1 MIFLNPA
8 VLFGLLA
15 ASIPVIIHLFNLRKL
30 KKIEF
35 STLAFLKELQ
45 KNKIRKIKLKQ
56 WILLALRVL
65 IILFIVMAFARP
77 ALQSIQIGGTTSA
90 AKTTAVFILDD
101 TYSMSVVDQK
111 GSYFNQ
117 AKEITNQ
124 IISQLQEGDEIGL
137 VLVSNHSKEQKLT
150 SNFSEFIKN
159 LDQLDLSYSSGDLN
173 SSITKAAQLISE
185 SKNFNK
191 EIYVI
196 SDFQKNKI
204 TNEKIKND
212 LSELLNDKVRLYSF
226 DLSDKDVFN
235 LSVDELK
242 INNQIFEKDKPVS
255 FSVTITNN
263 SKQDVSSAVVS
274 LFMNDERAAQKSFD
288 VAAGQSIIVEIEATP
303 KTTGFIDVIAEIET
317 DEIEQDNKRFAN
329 LFITEKINVGLFAEN
344 LNDLTFVD
352 LALQT
357 AGDGKYEIERKNVN
371 QLTTQQL
378 SKYQTIIIS
387 ANAILSG
394 AEQLRSYLGNGG
406 GIILF
411 PSSTNDITAYNKTLT
426 QFNIGSSLAL
436 VGKLN
441 SNDLK
446 IKFDKTDFSHPVFQ
460 NIFKNEDKKKYESP
474 ELNAYYKMSSTGNQ
488 IISLIDG
495 SSFLNEIKIVKG
507 KVFVFN
513 SPPVLSWNDFAVKS
527 IFAPLM
533 NNSVAYL
540 STINREQNNFIAGE
554 DAIVNLKNSGSSQI
568 KVVKPD
574 KTEEFIK
581 LDQNVNSDYL
591 TYQNTKT
598 AGSYKFYSGEKLIE
612 NVSIN
617 TDPTESK
624 TDYSDKSEFD
634 DYLKAINFS
643 GNHTSIE
650 KDENISQKIMQARF
664 GSELWRYFL
673 LVAIILTLIEMTIA
687 RNAKKDL
694 EGIQNV

>member
-90 AKTTAVFILDD
+90 AKTNAVFILDD

-137 VLVSNHSKEQKLT
+137 VLVSNHNKEQKLT

-242 INNQIFEKDKPVS
+242 IDNQIFEKDKPVS
-255 FSVTITNN
+255 FSITVTNN

-357 AGDGKYEIERKNVN
+357 AGEGKYQIERKNIS

-378 SKYQTIIIS
+378 SKYQTIILS

-394 AEQLRSYLGNGG
+394 AEQLQSYLGNGG

-411 PSSTNDITAYNKTLT
+411 PSSTNDIAAFNKTLT
-426 QFNIGSSLAL
+426 QFSLGSSLAF

-460 NIFKNEDKKKYESP
+460 NIFKNDNKKKYESP
-474 ELNAYYKMSSTGNQ
+474 ELNAYYKLTSSGNQ
-488 IISLIDG
+488 IISLVDG
-495 SSFLNEIKIVKG
+495 STFLSEYKTGKG
-507 KVFVFN
+507 RIFVFN
-513 SPPVLSWNDFAVKS
+513 SLPVLSWGNLPIKS

-533 NNSVAYL
+533 NKSIAYL
-540 STINREQNNFIAGE
+540 SSKEREQNVFLAGE
-554 DAIVNLKNSGSSQI
+554 EININLKKTNTSQI
-568 KVVKPD
+568 KILRPD
-574 KTEEFIK
+574 KSDEFIN
-581 LDQNVNSDYL
+581 LSENLRNDYL
-591 TYQNTKT
+591 AYSNTNT
-598 AGSYKFYSGEKLIE
+598 AGSYKFYSGDNQIE
-612 NVSIN
+612 NISIN

-624 TDYSDKSEFD
+624 TEYVGESEFE
-634 DYLKAINFS
+634 DYLEHIKFS
-643 GNHTSIE
+643 GKHISINKE
-650 KDENISQKIMQARF
+650 ENISQKIMQARF

-673 LVAIILTLIEMTIA
+673 LVAIILALVEMTIA

-694 EGIQNV
+694 EGMV

>member
-15 ASIPVIIHLFNLRKL
+15 SSIPVIIHLFNLRKL

-90 AKTTAVFILDD
+90 AKTNAVFILDD

-137 VLVSNHSKEQKLT
+137 VLVSNHNKEQKLT

-242 INNQIFEKDKPVS
+242 IDNQIFEKDKPVS
-255 FSVTITNN
+255 FSITVTNN

-357 AGDGKYEIERKNVN
+357 AGEGKYQIERKNIS

-378 SKYQTIIIS
+378 SKYQTIILS

-394 AEQLRSYLGNGG
+394 AEQLQSNLGNGS

-411 PSSTNDITAYNKTLT
+411 PSSTNDIAAYNKTLT
-426 QFNIGSSLAL
+426 QFSLGSCAAF

-441 SNDLK
+441 NNDLK

-495 SSFLNEIKIVKG
+495 SSFLNEIKIGKG

-513 SPPVLSWNDFAVKS
+513 SPPVLSWNNFAVKS

-533 NNSVAYL
+533 NNSVSYL

-574 KTEEFIK
+574 KTEEYIK

-591 TYQNTKT
+591 TYQNAKT

-612 NVSIN
+612 NISIN

-624 TDYSDKSEFD
+624 TEYSDKSEFD

-650 KDENISQKIMQARF
+650 KDENISQKMMQARF

-673 LVAIILTLIEMTIA
+673 LVAIILALIEMTIA
-687 RNAKKDL
+687 RNTKKDL
-694 EGIQNV
+694 EGIK